1 VRTKHLDDDA
11 LLEPLPVDDVPP
23 PAVVVEAV
31 RATLEESRVIRSQP
45 PWSYDVQRQALASP
59 TTSYLAA
66 FSRMIALHP
75 SQLSHLGEWFE
86 RNERDG
92 YMQIV
97 RRLTLG
103 HPRVDASG
111 TWRLR
116 GVLRSPWRARAIPIE
131 LVLWP
136 RLDAWTRLSLEPQRG
151 VHVGRRY
158 FRSGHRVLDVLCN
171 RLIREL
177 PGTMAV

>member
-1 VRTKHLDDDA
+1 MRTRHLDDDD
-11 LLEPLPVDDVPP
+11 LLEPLPLDDA
-23 PAVVVEAV
+23 PAPAVVEAV
-31 RATLEESRVIRSQP
+31 RTTIEHARVIRSQP

-75 SQLSHLGEWFE
+75 SQLLHLGEWFE
-86 RNERDG
+86 RNERDRH
-92 YMQIV
+92 MQIE
-97 RRLTLG
+97 RRLTLAS
-103 HPRVDASG
+103 PRVDAGG
-111 TWRLR
+111 TWRMR

-158 FRSGHRVLDVLCN
+158 FRSGHRVLDVLCS

-177 PGTMAV
+177 PRQTVAG